1 MVHRKTRKTG
11 GTHPSLETRRGL
23 SLDQLLDRSR
33 AARIEHAAR
42 EAHNKRLA
50 EKALF
55 ARETAMSHAMIA
67 EQLADEEQEETNMR
81 RIMRQA
87 SRFLKNSKSTRHN
100 KSLSIHCDA
109 VTKLMENIIGM
120 FKILTGHPAFTNTYE
135 NGNVVLTWS
144 LKGKLNGGIIQKL
157 YDELRIIPSDVRLEL
172 LSKYQYIIINIVNE
186 YLDHIE
192 EHLVEYFKQQ
202 MTRRVT
208 IHQVGEENHEMI
220 IIHKVNDTIKSIKS
234 GLVECFEEWEYAN
247 LSNVKGKFYK
257 ICKTI
262 VLQLNPIYETIK
274 GYYMKKG
281 IIRCNETVI
290 FPTMSISR
298 ISRSMKSTFRPVP
311 GKMEDRSINF
321 GYDDIY
327 TRNKP
332 IIDSISPIRNKSV
345 GGRKMRKS
353 KRKSRSKF

>member
-1 MVHRKTRKTG
+1 
-11 GTHPSLETRRGL
+11 
-23 SLDQLLDRSR
+23 
-33 AARIEHAAR
+33 
-42 EAHNKRLA
+42 
-50 EKALF
+50 
-55 ARETAMSHAMIA
+55 
-67 EQLADEEQEETNMR
+67 
-81 RIMRQA
+81 
-87 SRFLKNSKSTRHN
+87 
-100 KSLSIHCDA
+100 
-109 VTKLMENIIGM
+109 
-120 FKILTGHPAFTNTYE
+120 
-135 NGNVVLTWS
+135 
-144 LKGKLNGGIIQKL
+144 LNGGIIQKL
-157 YDELRIIPSDVRLEL
+157 YDELRITTEIHSEL
-172 LSKYQYIIINIVNE
+172 LSTYQGIIIQVVNK
-186 YLDHIE
+186 YLNHIE
-192 EHLVEYFKQQ
+192 KHLVEYFKQQ

-208 IHQVGEENHEMI
+208 IHQVGEENREMI
-220 IIHKVNDTIKSIKS
+220 NIHKVNDTIKSIKS
-234 GLVECFEEWEYAN
+234 GLVEYFKGWDDVK
-247 LSNVKGKFYK
+247 LFNVKDKFYK

-262 VLQLNPIYETIK
+262 VLQLNPIYEMIK

-327 TRNKP
+327 TSNKP